1 MHWRLPI
8 GSAHGFYKET
18 PQLAIDRLAEIRE
31 ATEVPLV
38 LHGSSGI
45 PSVQVREAIR
55 HGICKVNLATEIKDH
70 FMQALKR
77 ILPDSQE
84 IDLRKVFPAA
94 VAPVVEMLKKKYE
107 MVNLR

>member
-1 MHWRLPI
+1 
-8 GSAHGFYKET
+8 
-18 PQLAIDRLAEIRE
+18 
-31 ATEVPLV
+31 
-38 LHGSSGI
+38 
-45 PSVQVREAIR
+45 
-55 HGICKVNLATEIKDH
+55 
-70 FMQALKR
+70 MQALKR